1 MHNHSFNQQKVTA
14 MLEIQNLT
22 QCYGKDKVALDQ
34 LSLTLQPGIIGL
46 LGPNGA
52 GKSSL
57 MRILSTICKPS
68 GGKVLWQ
75 GQDIIKNPEPLRK
88 ELGYLPQS
96 FGVYDNLTAREFLLY
111 LASLKGMEGIKA
123 KAKVDELIIK
133 VNLVDAADKALK
145 GYSGGMKQRVGIAQA
160 LLNDPKLLIV
170 DEPTVGLDPE
180 ERARFRDLLADMAGD
195 RVIILSTHIVSDV
208 ESIAD
213 KIAIMNSGKLLAFD
227 TPEKL
232 MQKLSNSV
240 WHCVVEQ
247 ARLNQLRQQY
257 CISHTARRSDGF
269 HISIV
274 SDERPG
280 ADARNIE
287 PTLEDVFLF
296 HTHTKTAAMLDLMER
311 AA

>member
-1 MHNHSFNQQKVTA
+1 MPQK
-14 MLEIQNLT
+14 MQLEIQNLT
-22 QCYGKDKVALDQ
+22 QRYGKDKVALDN
-34 LSLTLQPGIIGL
+34 LSLTLKPGIIGL

-57 MRILSTICKPS
+57 MRILSSISKPTQ
-68 GGKVLWQ
+68 GTVLWQ
-75 GQDIIKNPEPLRK
+75 GEDIIKNPDALRK

-96 FGVYDNLTAREFLLY
+96 FGVYENLTAKEFLLY
-111 LASLKGMEGIKA
+111 LASLKGLPSKA
-123 KAKVDELIIK
+123 AAIKVDELIEM
-133 VNLVDAADKALK
+133 VNLTDVAKVALK

-180 ERARFRDLLADMAGD
+180 ERARFRHLLSDMSGE

-213 KIAIMNSGKLLAFD
+213 QIAIMNAGKLLAFD
-227 TPEKL
+227 TPEALLKK
-232 MQKLSNSV
+232 MNKAV
-240 WHCVVEQ
+240 WHAVVGHDEVK
-247 ARLNQLRQQY
+247 ALRQKY
-257 CISHTARRSDGF
+257 CISHSARRADGF

-274 SDERPG
+274 CHEQPLPG
-280 ADARNIE
+280 AVNIE

-296 HTHTKTAAMLDLMER
+296 HTHSKSQAMES
-311 AA
+311 A

>member
-1 MHNHSFNQQKVTA
+1 

-22 QCYGKDKVALDQ
+22 QRYGKDKVALNE
-34 LSLTLQPGIIGL
+34 LSLTLKPGIVGL

-57 MRILSTICKPS
+57 MRILSTISKPS

-75 GQDIIKNPEPLRK
+75 GEDIIKNPEPLRK
-88 ELGYLPQS
+88 ALGYLPQS
-96 FGVYDNLTAREFLLY
+96 FGVYENLSAREFLLY
-111 LASLKGMEGIKA
+111 LASLKGMTGPIA
-123 KAKVDELIIK
+123 KDKIETLIEQ
-133 VNLVDAADKALK
+133 VNLVDAGDKALK

-170 DEPTVGLDPE
+170 DEPTVGLDPQ
-180 ERARFRDLLADMAGD
+180 ERARFRDLLADLAGE

-213 KIAIMNSGKLLAFD
+213 TIAILNLGQLLAFD
-227 TPEKL
+227 TPERL
-232 MQKLSNSV
+232 MQQLNDSV
-240 WHCVVEQ
+240 WHCVVQQEQ
-247 ARLNQLRQQY
+247 LTQMRQQY
-257 CISHTARRSDGF
+257 CISHTSRRADGF
-269 HISIV
+269 HINVV
-274 SDERPG
+274 SHDKPT
-280 ADARNIE
+280 ADASNVE

-296 HTHTKTAAMLDLMER
+296 YTDGKTATTAKSVEN

>member
-1 MHNHSFNQQKVTA
+1 MQ
-14 MLEIQNLT
+14 LEIRNLT
-22 QCYGKDKVALDQ
+22 QRYDKNKVALDN

-57 MRILSTICKPS
+57 MRILATISKSTEGS
-68 GGKVLWQ
+68 VLWR
-75 GQDIIKNPEPLRK
+75 GHDIKKNPEPLRK

-96 FGVYDNLTAREFLLY
+96 FGVYENLTAKEFLLY
-111 LASLKGMEGIKA
+111 LASLKGLSSSA
-123 KAKVDELIIK
+123 AVTKVDELIEM
-133 VNLVDAADKALK
+133 VNLTDAAKVALK

-180 ERARFRDLLADMAGD
+180 ERARFHHLLSDLSGE
-195 RVIILSTHIVSDV
+195 RVIILSTHIVSDI

-213 KIAIMNSGKLLAFD
+213 QIVIMNSGKLLAFD
-227 TPEKL
+227 TPEILLNRMNK
-232 MQKLSNSV
+232 SV
-240 WHCVVEQ
+240 WHAVVSHDEVKI
-247 ARLNQLRQQY
+247 LRHKY
-257 CISHTARRSDGF
+257 CISHSVRRSDGF

-274 SDERPG
+274 SHEQPLPS
-280 ADARNIE
+280 AVNVE

-296 HTHTKTAAMLDLMER
+296 HTHSISPVMEASAR
-311 AA
+311 

>member
-1 MHNHSFNQQKVTA
+1 MQ
-14 MLEIQNLT
+14 LEIQNLT
-22 QCYGKDKVALDQ
+22 QRYGKGKVALDNF
-34 LSLTLQPGIIGL
+34 SLTLKPGIIGL

-57 MRILSTICKPS
+57 MRILASISKPTQ
-68 GGKVLWQ
+68 GNVLWQ
-75 GQDIIKNPEPLRK
+75 GQDIIKNPDGLRK

-96 FGVYDNLTAREFLLY
+96 FGVYENLTAREFLLY
-111 LASLKGMEGIKA
+111 LAALKGLSTKA
-123 KAKVDELIIK
+123 ATTKVDELIEM
-133 VNLVDAADKALK
+133 VNLTDATKVALK

-180 ERARFRDLLADMAGD
+180 ERARFRHLLSDMSGE

-213 KIAIMNSGKLLAFD
+213 QIAIMNQGKLLAFA
-227 TPEKL
+227 TPEAL
-232 MQKLSNSV
+232 LQKMGKAV
-240 WHCVVEQ
+240 WHCVVQ
-247 ARLNQLRQQY
+247 HDKVKSLRDKY
-257 CISHTARRSDGF
+257 CISHSARRSDGF

-274 SDERPG
+274 SHQQPLP
-280 ADARNIE
+280 DAVNIE

-296 HTHTKTAAMLDLMER
+296 YTHSKNAAAALEMEC
-311 AA
+311 AV